1 MVVPGLAPSAGFDS
15 PLGAGCGGR
24 RRAGMVGPVRARGKE
39 AIVSDSVD
47 FVRDAI
53 VEAAKRVCGGDA
65 SVKALGNARHCEI
78 SVLGDG
84 MTVIASVQLLRSS
97 GEVVGAFGYTV
108 KPGGGVDEVDL
119 AARNRVVKAL
129 SKAPGVSVEVRKD
142 PDFGLPPDVVVREE

>member
-1 MVVPGLAPSAGFDS
+1 MSG
-15 PLGAGCGGR
+15 
-24 RRAGMVGPVRARGKE
+24 
-39 AIVSDSVD
+39 SVD

-65 SVKALGNARHCEI
+65 SVKTLGNARYCDI

-84 MTVIASVQLLRSS
+84 RTVIASVSLLRSS
-97 GEVVGAFGYTV
+97 GEVVGSFGYTV

-142 PDFGLPPDVVVREE
+142 PDFGLPPDVVVREA

>member
-1 MVVPGLAPSAGFDS
+1 MRRSAS
-15 PLGAGCGGR
+15 CWYGR
-24 RRAGMVGPVRARGKE
+24 ACCGPVERE

-65 SVKALGNARHCEI
+65 SVKTLGNDRYCEI

-97 GEVVGAFGYTV
+97 CEVVGSFGYTV
-108 KPGGGVDEVDL
+108 KPCGGVDEVDL

-142 PDFGLPPDVVVREE
+142 PDFGLPPNVVVREA